1 MEGVSCCQSP
11 SSTTDW
17 QTTTDVQVSA
27 VDHQIDP
34 AKSTTDYGQPTTLK
48 GTIRSLLS
56 GGGPST
62 QSSASQ
68 RLPEAYRSN
77 LDTSFPMAP
86 SDKWTTAES
95 SRSFMTTSTT
105 IVTTASPKA
114 DDG

>member
-1 MEGVSCCQSP
+1 METVSCSQGL

-17 QTTTDVQVSA
+17 ETTEVST

-34 AKSTTDYGQPTTLK
+34 AKSDYGQPTTLK
-48 GTIRSLLS
+48 GTIPSLLS
-56 GGGPST
+56 GSGAST

-68 RLPEAYRSN
+68 RLQEAYRSN
-77 LDTSFPMAP
+77 LDTSFTGPP
-86 SDKWTTAES
+86 SDKWTTVES
-95 SRSFMTTSTT
+95 SRSFMTASTT